1 MSFQQGDEVVVNE
14 KRPYLFE
21 QSGVVTD
28 PNDDGYVVV
37 RMYNNDHLNCFLPE
51 ELQPEEAGET
61 AC

>member
-37 RMYNNDHLNCFLPE
+37 RMYNNDQLNDFEPSGL
-51 ELQPEEAGET
+51 ELVQ
-61 AC
+61 